1 MSLRKALVFMA
12 VVTAPV
18 AVQAQ
23 DHAAAS
29 FTGTW
34 ELAVPIPQ
42 MPIMT
47 FELEQDGERITG
59 TADLGDLGTMALGGS
74 VQGHEIDFVLEL
86 LDGPHPL
93 TMSCKGMVE
102 AGKISGTMVFDEGE
116 RTTWTLTR
124 VDGGADF

>member
-1 MSLRKALVFMA
+1 MVA
-12 VVTAPV
+12 VVTPA

-23 DHAAAS
+23 DHAEAS

-34 ELAVPIPQ
+34 ELTVAVPQ
-42 MPIMT
+42 MPVMT

-59 TADLGDLGTMALGGS
+59 TADLGHLGTMALEGA

-124 VDGGADF
+124 VDGGAEFGF